1 MPNIKS
7 SIRSVK
13 TDAERRAKNAPIKAA
28 IRNAAR
34 KVVAVTE
41 TGSPEEAKAT
51 FATATGLI
59 DKASRKG
66 IIHKNAANRKKSR
79 LAKKSQ
85 CYGLISTAIK
95 ACSFEQAF
103 YFLQN
108 TLYLILIKAFVIL
121 FLL

>member
-51 FATATGLI
+51 FAT
-59 DKASRKG
+59 
-66 IIHKNAANRKKSR
+66 
-79 LAKKSQ
+79 
-85 CYGLISTAIK
+85 
-95 ACSFEQAF
+95 EP
-103 YFLQN
+103 
-108 TLYLILIKAFVIL
+108 V
-121 FLL
+121 

>member
-41 TGSPEEAKAT
+41 TGSPEAVSYT
-51 FATATGLI
+51 HL
-59 DKASRKG
+59 
-66 IIHKNAANRKKSR
+66 
-79 LAKKSQ
+79 
-85 CYGLISTAIK
+85 
-95 ACSFEQAF
+95 
-103 YFLQN
+103 
-108 TLYLILIKAFVIL
+108 TLPTT
-121 FLL
+121 

>member
-66 IIHKNAANRKKSR
+66 ISHKNAANRKKSR
-79 LAKKSQ
+79 LAKKVN
-85 CYGLISTAIK
+85 AMD
-95 ACSFEQAF
+95 
-103 YFLQN
+103 
-108 TLYLILIKAFVIL
+108 
-121 FLL
+121 